1 MLSFFIAGSA
11 LGMAAGFAPGPLLA
25 MVISQ
30 TMKHGLQEGVKTAIA
45 PMITDLPIIAVS
57 AVLMSSIS
65 AVKPL
70 LGLVSIMGGIFLTYL
85 AYENVRIS
93 KAQSFIKAEKPNSIL
108 KGAMINALSP
118 HPYLFWFT
126 VGAPIVLSAYAQSL
140 THAASFI
147 LGFYLFLV
155 HVFIHGY
162 TCRVKRIFWSKAI
175 IKNHNI

>member
-1 MLSFFIAGSA
+1 
-11 LGMAAGFAPGPLLA
+11 
-25 MVISQ
+25 
-30 TMKHGLQEGVKTAIA
+30 
-45 PMITDLPIIAVS
+45 
-57 AVLMSSIS
+57 MSSIS

-85 AYENVRIS
+85 AYENVRIN
-93 KAQSFIKAEKPNSIL
+93 KAQSCIKAENPNSIL

-155 HVFIHGY
+155 GSKVVLARLVNHSKGFFAGQTYIYLMKLLGLITFILACILFKEG
-162 TCRVKRIFWSKAI
+162 FALLME
-175 IKNHNI
+175 